1 MCCAY
6 VEGEIGAVEGEYP
19 GAVEGTWGDVIFIM
33 CYWVCCDANRGGV
46 WGVTLLVIM
55 VGVCWGWCRWVP
67 DGVDL
72 WCGQGGVVTVEWGT
86 RW

>member
-33 CYWVCCDANRGGV
+33 CYWVRGDANCGGGV
-46 WGVTLLVIM
+46 ALLVIM
-55 VGVCWGWCRWVP
+55 VGVWWGWCRWVP
-67 DGVDL
+67 DGIDL
-72 WCGQGGVVTVEWGT
+72 WCGQGGVDAVEWGT

>member
-1 MCCAY
+1 M
-6 VEGEIGAVEGEYP
+6 EGENP
-19 GAVEGTWGDVIFIM
+19 GAVEGVWGDVIFIM
-33 CYWVCCDANRGGV
+33 WYGVHSDANGGGV
-46 WGVTLLVIM
+46 WGVTLFVIM

-72 WCGQGGVVTVEWGT
+72 WCGQGGVVAVEWGT